1 VDRKRSLNVSP
12 PPLPDRGS
20 QYASGEVTI
29 HVDTRPRLLGIN
41 RNTVRKKVTV
51 HGIDRRA

>member
-1 VDRKRSLNVSP
+1 L
-12 PPLPDRGS
+12 GI
-20 QYASGEVTI
+20 A
-29 HVDTRPRLLGIN
+29 VDTRPRLLGIN